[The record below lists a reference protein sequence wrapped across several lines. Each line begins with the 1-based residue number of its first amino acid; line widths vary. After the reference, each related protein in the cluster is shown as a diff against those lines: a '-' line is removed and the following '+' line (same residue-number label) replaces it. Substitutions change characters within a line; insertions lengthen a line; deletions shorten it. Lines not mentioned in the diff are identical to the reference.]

1 MNIGRFR
8 FPHPAMLLA
17 VLMLFVTGCSQGTDT
32 ATLTAQSEETDI
44 TVAALPSGDLAG
56 LYLAQADGFF
66 AQQGLHV
73 TIKRIASSQA
83 IISSQLAGKID
94 IGAGSYVPYISAQA
108 AGARFRILAEG
119 SILLT
124 GTHVL
129 VVPADSK
136 ISTIADLA
144 GKKIGMNGTNSV
156 GTLLISAL
164 LAAHGIA
171 PDRVD
176 FVTDPA
182 GFPAMPAALAKGTW
196 NAAFLAEP
204 YVTLAEEKYGE
215 RVLADLDAGTTV
227 SFPISGFVATQAW
240 ADKYPQTVAAFI
252 RAVEQGQSLADTDPS
267 AARTTMAASDDL
279 SSDITAV
286 MALASYPTGP
296 VDTARIQREA
306 NVMLEFGFLSAADSI
321 EVSRGTLVAE
331 MVDPG

>member
-56 LYLAQADGFF
+56 LYVAKADGFF

-73 TIKRIASSQA
+73 TIERIASSQA

-94 IGAGSYVPYISAQA
+94 IGAGSYVPYISAEA
-108 AGARFRILAEG
+108 SGARFRILAEG
-119 SILLT
+119 SILLD

-136 ISTIADLA
+136 ITTIAELA

-171 PDRVD
+171 PDKVD
-176 FVTDPA
+176 FVTDAA

-196 NAAFLAEP
+196 SAAFLAEP
-204 YVTLAEEKYGE
+204 YVTVAEEKYGE
-215 RVLADLDAGTTV
+215 RVLSDMNVGTTV
-227 SFPISGFVATQAW
+227 NFPISGFVATQAW
-240 ADKYPQTVAAFI
+240 AAKYPKTAAAFV
-252 RAVEQGQSLADTDPS
+252 RAVEEGQAIADTDP
-267 AARTTMAASDDL
+267 AAVRSTMATSDNL
-279 SSDITAV
+279 SADITAV
-286 MALASYPTGP
+286 MSLASYPTGP

-306 NVMLEFGFLSAADSI
+306 NVMLEFGFLGAADSA
-321 EVSRGTLVAE
+321 EVDRGTLVAD
-331 MVDPG
+331 MVGR